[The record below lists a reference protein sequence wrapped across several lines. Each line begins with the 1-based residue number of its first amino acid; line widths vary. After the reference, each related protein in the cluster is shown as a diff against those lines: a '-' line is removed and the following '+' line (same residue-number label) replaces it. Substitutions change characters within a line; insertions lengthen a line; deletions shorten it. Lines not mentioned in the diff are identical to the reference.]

1 MVVIVKKKYLF
12 SICHSFLIDINRENL
27 DFFAFLTYKLG
38 LVHIGWRKFAL

>member
-38 LVHIGWRKFAL
+38 LVHIG